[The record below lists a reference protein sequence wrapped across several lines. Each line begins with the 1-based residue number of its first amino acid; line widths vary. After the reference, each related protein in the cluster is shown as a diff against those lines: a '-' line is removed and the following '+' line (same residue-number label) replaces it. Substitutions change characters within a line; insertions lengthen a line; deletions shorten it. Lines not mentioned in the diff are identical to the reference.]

1 MINPDLLPPDEQ
13 VEEAVKQYAETI
25 VTYISTISPDIEV
38 EVEYNPLP
46 NEDETFR
53 ASACDIQ
60 TEYGFVTIFPDFK
73 ARGAKAAL
81 LNIGMIRSMEL
92 EGFDDEAIQKSPL
105 YGSLMPYTIENAETF
120 AVVLTQDF
128 GLQHQKLMI

>member
-13 VEEAVKQYAETI
+13 VEEAVKQYADAI

-38 EVEYNPLP
+38 EVDYNPLP
-46 NEDETFR
+46 NEDETLR

-60 TEYGFVTIFPDFK
+60 TEHGFVTIFPDFK

-92 EGFDDEAIQKSPL
+92 EGFDDEVIQKSPV
-105 YGSLMPYTIENAETF
+105 YGSLMPYAIENAETF
-120 AVVLTQDF
+120 AVILTQDF
-128 GLQHQKLMI
+128 GLQHQKLIP

>member
-13 VEEAVKQYAETI
+13 VEEAVKQYADAI

-38 EVEYNPLP
+38 EVDYNPLP
-46 NEDETFR
+46 NEDETLR

-60 TEYGFVTIFPDFK
+60 TEYGFVTIFPNFK
-73 ARGAKAAL
+73 NRGASAAL

-92 EGFDDEAIQKSPL
+92 EGFDDEVIQKSPV
-105 YGSLMPYTIENAETF
+105 YGSLMPYAIENAETF
-120 AVVLTQDF
+120 AVILTQDF
-128 GLQHQKLMI
+128 GLQHQKLIP